1 MKTAKIIALLL
12 NIISINYNA
21 CAIWILV
28 TIESEKSIVGAV
40 IWMVINFISAVVLLH
55 SITKEAA

>member
-12 NIISINYNA
+12 NIISINYNV
-21 CAIWILV
+21 CMIWILV
-28 TIESEKSIVGAV
+28 TIESEKSIVDAV

-55 SITKEAA
+55 SITKESA

>member
-1 MKTAKIIALLL
+1 MKTAKIITLLL

-21 CAIWILV
+21 CTIWILL
-28 TIESEKSIVGAV
+28 TIESEKSIVVAV

-55 SITKEAA
+55 SITKESA